1 VITALTKEARA
12 LFPIWAASGLVLA
25 AAAAAPNHM
34 MPAVA
39 AAFAYGFG
47 CIILGAQ
54 AVGHEYSAGTLAA
67 LLAQPAPR
75 SRTLLIKLSVLAV
88 MLAVLTLLALP
99 TVFAAAAAHATR
111 SRDAGI
117 ISFAAATAF
126 LLTPYLTMVCR
137 SALGGIVF
145 SVAVPGLLF
154 VLGDLVGLYL
164 YGINRAADID
174 RFKNELFWNGML
186 VLLAFGAIAGWHRF
200 MRLQVIDGHGT
211 HVQIPP
217 LFAHAKADRHNGRR
231 GHVMVELVAK
241 ELRLQQMTFVI
252 VALYAA
258 LGLAAP
264 DLRDD
269 AIVLYVVIV
278 SLLVGALASA
288 EERLFAVHE
297 WQLLLPVPGRQ
308 QWRIKAGVALGLA
321 LVAGVAVP
329 SLLRVLH
336 AVDPPA
342 SAQPIAWAPLVIAVI
357 VLTTGALWIST
368 LSASGVRALA
378 ITMPA
383 AMAAI
388 VATRLPLVIVDWE
401 TRNRLIAMHGMRLS
415 YLQTVVLVGVL
426 AIPIVGLFLAFG
438 RRNHLSL
445 ERSARVIAAQ
455 AAWLLGYIVVASTVL
470 LFT

>member
-1 VITALTKEARA
+1 MITALNKEARA

-25 AAAAAPNHM
+25 AAAIAPNQM
-34 MPAVA
+34 TPAIA

-54 AVGHEYSAGTLAA
+54 AIGHEYSAGTLAA

-75 SRTLLIKLSVLAV
+75 SRTLLIKLGVLAV
-88 MLAVLTLLALP
+88 MLAGLTLLALP
-99 TVFAAAAAHATR
+99 TVFAAAAHGMR
-111 SRDAGI
+111 SRDASI
-117 ISFAAATAF
+117 LSFVAATAF

-186 VLLAFGAIAGWHRF
+186 ALLAFGAIAGWHRF

-211 HVQIPP
+211 HLQIPP
-217 LFAHAKADRHNGRR
+217 LFAHAKPDRHNGRR
-231 GHVMVELVAK
+231 GHAIAELVAK

-269 AIVLYVVIV
+269 AIVLYAVIV
-278 SLLVGALASA
+278 SLLIGALASA

-297 WQLLLPVPGRQ
+297 WQLLLPVPGRR

-336 AVDPPA
+336 VVDPPA
-342 SAQPIAWAPLVIAVI
+342 SAQPIAWAALVIAVI

-378 ITMPA
+378 IALPA
-383 AMAAI
+383 VMAAI
-388 VATRLPLVIVDWE
+388 VAARLPLVIVDWS
-401 TRNRLIAMHGMRLS
+401 TRNRLIALHGMRLS
-415 YLQTVVLVGVL
+415 YLQMVVLVGVL
-426 AIPIVGLFLAFG
+426 AIPIVGLFLRFG
-438 RRNHLSL
+438 RSNHLSL
-445 ERSARVIAAQ
+445 ERSPRVIAAQ
-455 AAWLLGYIVVASTVL
+455 AAWLLGYFFVASTVL
-470 LFT
+470 MFT

>member
-39 AAFAYGFG
+39 AVFAYGFG

-54 AVGHEYSAGTLAA
+54 AIGHEYSAGTLAA

-99 TVFAAAAAHATR
+99 TVFAAAGHTMR
-111 SRDAGI
+111 SRDASI

-174 RFKNELFWNGML
+174 RFKHELFWNGML
-186 VLLAFGAIAGWHRF
+186 ALLAFGAIAGWHRF

-211 HVQIPP
+211 HLQIPP
-217 LFAHAKADRHNGRR
+217 LFAHAQAGRRNGRR
-231 GHVMVELVAK
+231 GHVIAELVVK

-269 AIVLYVVIV
+269 AIFLYAVIV

-329 SLLRVLH
+329 ALLRVLY

-378 ITMPA
+378 IAMPA

-388 VATRLPLVIVDWE
+388 VATRLPLVIVDWA

-415 YLQTVVLVGVL
+415 YLQTVVLLGVL
-426 AIPIVGLFLAFG
+426 AMPIVGLFLRFG

-445 ERSARVIAAQ
+445 DRSARAIAAQ
-455 AAWLLGYIVVASTVL
+455 AAWLLAGLVAAGTVL
-470 LFT
+470 LMV